1 MHLTRL
7 AAVQL
12 DWRGGFNGYASA
24 AGPLALRIE
33 IDGGQDGRPK
43 VVTPKVEVNPEMCFP
58 QLGLHIYPMRYA
70 RQTATMPRTEN
81 WSCKVKQRKASFV
94 NSRARQEPRIEATN

>member
-58 QLGLHIYPMRYA
+58 QLGLPEGVL
-70 RQTATMPRTEN
+70 T
-81 WSCKVKQRKASFV
+81 V
-94 NSRARQEPRIEATN
+94 